1 MIKSINILFLPILL
15 IAACCSSNKTSK
27 KIINNIPTYKKIA
40 EGKYDNQYRT
50 IFNSDST
57 YLFVCAAPK
66 NVNKVLPPPL
76 RFFIYNNKTGKVI
89 FEDNLTNGKVKW
101 INNQQ
106 IQVSTSPEIIS
117 GKEEENK
124 KMYGYIYDVTKQKK
138 LPRLDLDK

>member
-15 IAACCSSNKTSK
+15 IAACCSSSETSK
-27 KIINNIPTYKKIA
+27 KLIINTPAYEKIA
-40 EGKYDNQYRT
+40 EGKYNNHYRT
-50 IFNSDST
+50 SFNSDST
-57 YLFVCAAPK
+57 YLFVCASPNKSNNMPPAPLKFFVYDYK
-66 NVNKVLPPPL
+66 NE
-76 RFFIYNNKTGKVI
+76 KVI